1 MTWYCQT
8 NMAWEP
14 YPPDICQQLERE
26 HQHILQ
32 GTSAQGGV
40 IRWKWS
46 KKITYQIDILS
57 LQQENIRTGQ
67 LRAVRRTGASNRIS
81 MIARHM
87 EGHNSVMIRAA
98 PSEGCRIRWW
108 LPSGSRVFTAMPPDT
123 TEYVLIFPDPSMAH
137 CWDPEWQVLTQWPQP
152 SGYIKTHNLATLE
165 RESPLALMDVESGV
179 WSSSRPVKRKQPHP
193 PRAQP
198 Y

>member
-14 YPPDICQQLERE
+14 YPPDICEQLERE

-32 GTSAQGGV
+32 GTSGEGGV
-40 IRWKWS
+40 IWWKCS
-46 KKITYQIDILS
+46 KKVTYQIDILS

-137 CWDPEWQVLTQWPQP
+137 CWDPLWQLLTQWPRP
-152 SGYIKTHNLATLE
+152 KGYIKKHNLATPE
-165 RESPLALMDVESGV
+165 EWESESRSDPVMLPLMDVDSGV
-179 WSSSRPVKRKQPHP
+179 WSSSGNT
-193 PRAQP
+193 
-198 Y
+198 

>member
-1 MTWYCQT
+1 MVMYTQVYIYISVCVYIQSTTFNYSLSNPLW
-8 NMAWEP
+8 
-14 YPPDICQQLERE
+14 ICIVHGIWIYRYVC
-26 HQHILQ
+26 ILMHMLC
-32 GTSAQGGV
+32 
-40 IRWKWS
+40 KCS
-46 KKITYQIDILS
+46 KKITYQIDIRRM
-57 LQQENIRTGQ
+57 QQENIRTGQ

-137 CWDPEWQVLTQWPQP
+137 CWDPSWPQP
-152 SGYIKTHNLATLE
+152 SGYIKTRNLATLE
-165 RESPLALMDVESGV
+165 SESRLALIDALGHGEL
-179 WSSSRPVKRKQPHP
+179 
-193 PRAQP
+193 AQAT
-198 Y
+198 

>member
-14 YPPDICQQLERE
+14 YPPDICEQLERE

-32 GTSAQGGV
+32 GTSGEGGV
-40 IRWKWS
+40 IHWKCS
-46 KKITYQIDILS
+46 KKITYQIDIRRM
-57 LQQENIRTGQ
+57 QQENIRTGQ

-98 PSEGCRIRWW
+98 PSERCRITWW

-137 CWDPEWQVLTQWPQP
+137 CWDPSWPQP
-152 SGYIKTHNLATLE
+152 SGYIKTHNLAT
-165 RESPLALMDVESGV
+165 REIESRLALMDVLGHGELV
-179 WSSSRPVKRKQPHP
+179 QPT
-193 PRAQP
+193 
-198 Y
+198 